1 MTEWHRV
8 VFFGR
13 LAEIAGQYLKKG
25 SQVYIEG
32 SLRTRKWQDKEGQ
45 DRYTTEIRA
54 DEMKMLGSRRA
65 GEAPPREREA
75 PDRRRGL
82 AGGGKKAPAA
92 GFRRHGRRHSVLAVP
107 ALPLVRDSVAVV
119 AGTGFRARV
128 STARSSVGLYE
139 QAPPSRWASAAAY
152 ESDSWRAFA
161 SVERAER
168 WSAPSSTDQG
178 LRIGAAYRRAGTQL
192 SAGWETVSHDAGSG
206 DAEQRAWWIGLAQRV
221 GDGAFKLNFSRAL
234 DASVGAT
241 SLNGTRQIALGYEHG
256 LSPQTAIYAFYTRL
270 SNDPNGVFRLGG
282 GEVDNGPLGFGRSGI
297 SLGIRHS
304 F

>member
-1 MTEWHRV
+1 MKRTCIVLLCMT
-8 VFFGR
+8 
-13 LAEIAGQYLKKG
+13 LALPGVQA
-25 SQVYIEG
+25 
-32 SLRTRKWQDKEGQ
+32 
-45 DRYTTEIRA
+45 
-54 DEMKMLGSRRA
+54 A
-65 GEAPPREREA
+65 GEAPDGDA
-75 PDRRRGL
+75 LGRGL
-82 AGGGKKAPAA
+82 DALWRESGQAAPPAGWDVVERRAIIEGDETVGGAA
-92 GFRRHGRRHSVLAVP
+92 AWRGGEFGAVP

>member
-1 MTEWHRV
+1 MKRTCILLLYMT
-8 VFFGR
+8 
-13 LAEIAGQYLKKG
+13 LALPG
-25 SQVYIEG
+25 V
-32 SLRTRKWQDKEGQ
+32 
-45 DRYTTEIRA
+45 RA
-54 DEMKMLGSRRA
+54 A
-65 GEAPPREREA
+65 GEAPDGDA
-75 PDRRRGL
+75 LGRGL
-82 AGGGKKAPAA
+82 DALWRESGQAAPPAGWDVVERRAIIEGDETVGGAA
-92 GFRRHGRRHSVLAVP
+92 AWRGGEFGAVP

-206 DAEQRAWWIGLAQRV
+206 DAEQKAWWIGLAQRV